1 MCILVGG
8 FKDFLFSPLPGE
20 MIQFDTYTFQ
30 MGWSNH
36 QRLQVINPDSTYAIA
51 WQLLTS
57 CCMAFVAIVTPIQ
70 VRWLPPVFTGY
81 KNVKQVSLKE
91 NSRC

>member
-1 MCILVGG
+1 
-8 FKDFLFSPLPGE
+8 
-20 MIQFDTYTFQ
+20 MIRFDAYIFQ
-30 MGWSNH
+30 MDWFNH

-81 KNVKQVSLKE
+81 IYVKQVSLKE
-91 NSRC
+91 NILLASSLDHQSRLLV